1 MKPLLLMGE
10 IDVWTI
16 AILSAMALLFAVN
29 KFSKKKFHLSD
40 MFEKNFDEI
49 IEQAAFISTTM
60 EVLSLSFM
68 ALDRGVPMIVATTRY
83 GTLGFAELTMTF
95 LFMKTANK
103 AIEWKIKKVVA
114 DGKIHPLEILTS
126 FLVLAGLIIL
136 FLVCSLP
143 TYGIAQLYFES
154 IGSLKFVHNAE
165 INPLYQ
171 MIFWQTE
178 MTPEN
183 VIHPE
188 LAAIIMIYFTPF
200 LNILKLIIEITKK
213 APKIYKA
220 ELEKALKGLE
230 EVDVEENEDV
240 ESSSVPTLG
249 VEEEQSNSDTFFNN
263 KVDSAAQAV
272 FEIFEI
278 PKATVKRNILNAV
291 SGYSEVSAIVDAEE
305 KEKKKKTEA
314 VKLCNTILG
323 SGPSNNSTLSIK
335 TLKDLKQTI
344 DSLNATLR
352 NTREKL
358 SALNRSNSDTGLTD
372 QEKRELS
379 REIAENTQ
387 LKTAQLAEIQ
397 EKNTEYDNSKD
408 DLEDMLTS
416 LSVI

>member
-126 FLVLAGLIIL
+126 FLLLTGLIIL
-136 FLVCSLP
+136 FLICSLP

-213 APKIYKA
+213 APKIYKE
-220 ELEKALKGLE
+220 ELEKALGGLE
-230 EVDVEENEDV
+230 GVEEEKDAPV
-240 ESSSVPTLG
+240 TTPG

-291 SGYSEVSAIVDAEE
+291 SGYSEVSSIVDAEE
-305 KEKKKKTEA
+305 MEKKKKTEA